1 MAPHEAYADNPWL
14 HIDTPSRFTSPD
26 DQPVAMANMEDGE
39 RVIVIMSAR
48 YGMFM
53 LDYSHKR
60 FDPIARR
67 VKEGTLTEGDL
78 TTLLH
83 PEVDTA
89 VLMDAILGPGIAIY
103 NPQRESFVI
112 NYLGEERS
120 LQLKMY
126 AALCNHIAKECD
138 VTLARRMIYLMLH
151 TQEMGL
157 WELNPEPDSPKLRAL
172 DTFAREFV
180 GYDDQIAAI
189 FAPHPER
196 ITQAAVQACSR
207 VDVGEC
213 LHSYNITSG
222 ECTIGRNGGVVANV
236 ISPTLAYDDA
246 PTFQQRYPK
255 DRESSAANDP
265 THIFAYG
272 TMPAIELEI
281 IQDTPTHISRV
292 NDFPMEIT
300 QLHA

>member
-1 MAPHEAYADNPWL
+1 MTQHTPRQDGHWL
-14 HIDTPSRFTSPD
+14 HIDAPSRFTSPD
-26 DQPVAMANMEDGE
+26 DQPVAMANIEDGR

-53 LDYSHKR
+53 LDYSHKQ
-60 FDPIARR
+60 FDAIAQH
-67 VKEGTLTEGDL
+67 VQNETLTEGDL

-126 AALCNHIAKECD
+126 AALCSHIAKECD

-172 DTFAREFV
+172 DTFAREFI

-189 FAPHPER
+189 FAPHPKQ
-196 ITQAAVQACSR
+196 IIQAAVQARSR

-236 ISPTLAYDDA
+236 ISPTLAYDAA

-255 DRESSAANDP
+255 DRESSATNDT

-300 QLHA
+300 KLHA